1 MWRIGSG
8 ETLGLRRRRQN
19 ASDKYVTDPAQLN
32 LRFKRNREIMR
43 YVPPA
48 PIPPHSYTQHA
59 QFIWFLLCSH
69 LCRNRGVPSHLLGS
83 GPFDDNSSDST
94 DGKPADSRPS
104 KQCENG
110 DGDDDDYAGNVNN
123 NTDIKYD
130 YLDDNH
136 CDADDT
142 GIQYRAKQ
150 SLTTADYEIGVD
162 AIDGNDDEIVR
173 QKSNHEIP
181 PPPGEPRPEN
191 TARLRR
197 YKLDVRKN

>member
-1 MWRIGSG
+1 MFDVRS
-8 ETLGLRRRRQN
+8 
-19 ASDKYVTDPAQLN
+19 
-32 LRFKRNREIMR
+32 
-43 YVPPA
+43 
-48 PIPPHSYTQHA
+48 
-59 QFIWFLLCSH
+59 
-69 LCRNRGVPSHLLGS
+69 RGVPSHLLGS
-83 GPFDDNSSDST
+83 GPFDDNSSDNST
-94 DGKPADSRPS
+94 DGKAADSKAS

-110 DGDDDDYAGNVNN
+110 DESIEYAGNVNN
-123 NTDIKYD
+123 NTDNKYE

-136 CDADDT
+136 CDASDT
-142 GIQYRAKQ
+142 GMQYRSKQ

-162 AIDGNDDEIVR
+162 AIDGNDEDGDEIVR

>member
-1 MWRIGSG
+1 MLIVCLFS
-8 ETLGLRRRRQN
+8 L
-19 ASDKYVTDPAQLN
+19 
-32 LRFKRNREIMR
+32 
-43 YVPPA
+43 
-48 PIPPHSYTQHA
+48 
-59 QFIWFLLCSH
+59 FIAWH
-69 LCRNRGVPSHLLGS
+69 RNRGVPSHLLGS

-110 DGDDDDYAGNVNN
+110 EGDGEGEDDGDGEGGDDDYAGNMNN

-150 SLTTADYEIGVD
+150 SLTMADYEIGVD

-173 QKSNHEIP
+173 QKANHEIP

-197 YKLDVRKN
+197 YKLDMRKN